1 MPPNSMLPSSTPRR
15 GSEPIASDDWS
26 PELLT
31 AALERAVTVARR
43 DLATRDAPSPPS
55 SIRPVLG
62 FTRLPSRALR
72 TVQLALDRDDAFRAR
87 VAEDAEESAL
97 GRASWLFL
105 HRPDGWRDE
114 LGELAAQVEE
124 EQRDTEALRAE
135 QSAQRRAEQLADSV
149 DRLRDDLALERRA
162 AEDALAQLDRARGER
177 HDLIA
182 ARDELA
188 ARVASL
194 EEERARA
201 VRELKATEAASASRL
216 DELRVERAR
225 RASMEEQVRALE
237 AALAERSAAADVG
250 GVGTSDSTS
259 DGAAVP
265 TAIGPASDPVDL
277 GAVAAAVD
285 RAARAAALLG
295 DALAEAA
302 AALVSVVVE
311 PDPRPE
317 SPAPTSTPTGSPT
330 GAPTGPPPRRVPVR
344 LHSGVHDGTA
354 EGLRQLLGV
363 DGMVAIVD
371 GYNVTM
377 EGWPALDQ
385 YGQRSSLL
393 SALAGVQAQVPAAI
407 HVVFDGD
414 DDGRRPAVGAPLPV
428 RVHFSA
434 AGTEADDV
442 ILSMVTRL
450 PTDTPVLVVSSDRRV
465 AEGARRLG
473 ANAARSSVLLE
484 LLRR

>member
-1 MPPNSMLPSSTPRR
+1 MPPGSTPASTLRR
-15 GSEPIASDDWS
+15 GSEPIAPDDWP

-31 AALERAVTVARR
+31 GALERAVTVARR

-87 VAEDAEESAL
+87 VAEGAEESAL

-105 HRPDGWRDE
+105 HRPDGWFDE

-162 AEDALAQLDRARGER
+162 AQDALAQLERARGER
-177 HDLIA
+177 HDLVT

-216 DELRVERAR
+216 DELRDERAR
-225 RASMEEQVRALE
+225 RSSMEEQVRALE
-237 AALAERSAAADVG
+237 AALAERAPVEDADRLGTEGTPPPAAAG
-250 GVGTSDSTS
+250 G
-259 DGAAVP
+259 A
-265 TAIGPASDPVDL
+265 ASDPVDL
-277 GAVAAAVD
+277 GAVAVAVD

-295 DALAEAA
+295 DALAEAV
-302 AALVSVVVE
+302 AALVPVAVE
-311 PDPRPE
+311 ADHRPDAPIARSASSGP
-317 SPAPTSTPTGSPT
+317 PA

-377 EGWPALDQ
+377 EGWPTLDHQ
-385 YGQRSSLL
+385 AQRNSLL
-393 SALAGVQAQVPAAI
+393 RALAGVQAQVPAAI

-434 AGTEADDV
+434 ADTEADDV

-473 ANAARSSVLLE
+473 ANAVRSSVLLE

>member
-1 MPPNSMLPSSTPRR
+1 M
-15 GSEPIASDDWS
+15 
-26 PELLT
+26 
-31 AALERAVTVARR
+31 TVARR

-87 VAEDAEESAL
+87 VAEGAEEAAL

-149 DRLRDDLALERRA
+149 DRLRDDLALERQVA
-162 AEDALAQLDRARGER
+162 QDALAQLDRARGER
-177 HDLIA
+177 HDLVA

-201 VRELKATEAASASRL
+201 VRELKATEAASAARL
-216 DELRVERAR
+216 DELRDERAR
-225 RASMEEQVRALE
+225 RVSMEEQVRALE
-237 AALAERSAAADVG
+237 AAAAERSPVPEA
-250 GVGTSDSTS
+250 
-259 DGAAVP
+259 DGAAAGATARPADGATVP
-265 TAIGPASDPVDL
+265 TAAAGAPSAPVDL

-285 RAARAAALLG
+285 RAARAATLLG

-302 AALVSVVVE
+302 AALVPVAVE
-311 PDPRPE
+311 ADHRPA
-317 SPAPTSTPTGSPT
+317 APTPTSAPTGSLT

-354 EGLRQLLGV
+354 DGLRQLLGV
-363 DGMVAIVD
+363 EGMVAIVD

-377 EGWPALDQ
+377 EGWPSLDQ
-385 YGQRSSLL
+385 HGQRSSLL

-434 AGTEADDV
+434 ADTEADDV

-473 ANAARSSVLLE
+473 ANAVRSSVLLE
-484 LLRR
+484 LVRR